1 MARRRAP
8 EEPENHERWL
18 VSYADFITLLFA
30 FFVVM
35 YSISSLNEGKYK
47 ILTESLVGIFNQP
60 DRAVKP
66 IPIGE
71 ERPRTTLTEKMPAD
85 ELSGPHHEAALD
97 PLESIMR
104 SMRGA
109 FADLIDA
116 KQLTVRGNELWVEI
130 ELNSSLLFPS
140 GDALPNDRAFALL
153 EKIAGILAPFANPI
167 HVEGFTDNLPINT
180 ASYPTNWEL
189 SAARAGSVVRML
201 VADGVAPERLA
212 AVGYGE
218 FQPIAD
224 NKTAEGRARNR
235 RVVLV
240 VSRNLDV
247 RRSVSGVGSGNAQ
260 PSDAMRRAGTQ
271 SAPSPAQ

>member
-1 MARRRAP
+1 MGRRRTH

-47 ILTESLVGIFNQP
+47 ILSDSLVGVFSQV

-71 ERPRTTLTEKMPAD
+71 ERPRTTQPDISQVD
-85 ELSGPHHEAALD
+85 EPLSLQDPID
-97 PLESIMR
+97 PLQSIMQ
-104 SMRGA
+104 SMQQA
-109 FADLIDA
+109 FADLIDS
-116 KQLTVRGNELWVEI
+116 KQITVRGNELWVEI

-140 GDALPNDRAFALL
+140 GDALPNNHAFDLL
-153 EKIAGILAPFANPI
+153 EKVAGILAPFDNPI

-180 ASYPTNWEL
+180 DKFPTNWEL

-201 VADGVAPERLA
+201 AADGVDPSRLA

-224 NKTAEGRARNR
+224 NATAEGRARNR
-235 RVVLV
+235 RVILV
-240 VSRNLDV
+240 ISRNLDV
-247 RRSVSGVGSGNAQ
+247 RRSVSGVGSGNA
-260 PSDAMRRAGTQ
+260 RAVDGTVQSGTQ
-271 SAPSPAQ
+271 RAVPSPR

>member
-1 MARRRAP
+1 MARRRIQ
-8 EEPENHERWL
+8 EEPDNHERWL

-47 ILTESLVGIFNQP
+47 ILSDSLVGVFNQP
-60 DRAVKP
+60 DRALKP

-71 ERPRTTLTEKMPAD
+71 ERPRTTQPNPSQTD
-85 ELSGPHHEAALD
+85 EPSQPID

-104 SMRGA
+104 SMREA
-109 FADLIDA
+109 FADLIGSN
-116 KQLTVRGNELWVEI
+116 QLTLRGNELWVEI

-140 GDALPNDRAFALL
+140 GDALPNDHAFELV
-153 EKIAGILAPFANPI
+153 EKVARILAPFDNPI
-167 HVEGFTDNLPINT
+167 RVEGFTDNLPIST
-180 ASYPTNWEL
+180 DKYPTNWEL

-201 VADGVAPERLA
+201 AADGVAPSRLA

-224 NKTAEGRARNR
+224 NATLEGRARNR

-240 VSRNLDV
+240 ISRNLDV
-247 RRSVSGVGSGNAQ
+247 RRGESGSHGGAAR
-260 PSDAMRRAGTQ
+260 PAEAGRRPGT
-271 SAPSPAQ
+271 